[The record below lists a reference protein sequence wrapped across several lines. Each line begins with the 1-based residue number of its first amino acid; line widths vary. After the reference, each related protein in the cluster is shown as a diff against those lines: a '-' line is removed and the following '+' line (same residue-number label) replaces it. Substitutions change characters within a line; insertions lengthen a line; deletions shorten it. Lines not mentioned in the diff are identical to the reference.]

1 MRLRLFGEKCSLAVW
16 IFVIVAISILGTD
29 QGYAQVAGATLT
41 GTVKDSS
48 GAVIPNA
55 QVVITDVATGV
66 TRTVSPGSAGL
77 YTAPNLLPGTYEVRV
92 TATGFST
99 RLQKGV
105 TLTVGAQQVLDFTM
119 QVGQITQTVE
129 VTTEA
134 PTVELTSSE
143 LGATV
148 NSATVR
154 ELPLN
159 GRSWTDLAALQP
171 GVVGATSH
179 PKNDVNRGYGSQ
191 LSISGARPQQNNYRL
206 DGISIND
213 YSNGGPG
220 SVLGQNLGVE
230 AIQEFSVLTSN
241 YSAEYGKTSGG
252 VVNAISRSG
261 TNQFHGSVY
270 EFLRNSA
277 LDADNF
283 FDNSNGVPKP
293 AFKRNQ
299 FGVSGGG
306 PIRKDHTFIFGD
318 YEGIR
323 LSEGTTVSS
332 GVPSANARLGI
343 LVDSNGNPTCGP
355 GSGPPVVAC
364 QSGTCPENLN
374 ANALPGAHATN
385 LAPGQASVCVDDKVA
400 TYMPFFN
407 LPSSPT
413 SKNVGQYVFPSRQVV
428 SENYYT
434 TRVDEKISE
443 KDSVFGTYAYD
454 NATSTQPD
462 ILNDI
467 LQEAIT
473 KRQIAAIE
481 ENHTFSPTLLNSFRV
496 GYNRDHANAA
506 APVKAIN
513 PAAAISTG
521 QWAPG
526 YAPPRVISSGLNTVP
541 GLAPPTF
548 AYVWDAYQIYDD
560 AFLTKGLHSI
570 KFGVGVERDH
580 LNETTAT
587 ADYLGTF
594 RFGAI
599 TNFLQSKP
607 GSVVG
612 SIPGLVTPRYMR
624 LTIVGAYIQDDWR
637 FRPNL
642 TLNLGLRYE
651 MATVIAEKYGKLTNL
666 PTLDAKNPTCGIL
679 FGDCGSIGPY
689 YSNPTLRNFEP
700 RVGFAWD
707 PFRNGKT
714 AVRGGFGMFDVLP
727 MLYTTVT
734 MNGRGAPFFQLA
746 SPLPSAPLPQ
756 GSFPDGALPFILQ
769 SGLPPLERGFVEHS
783 PKRNY
788 VMQWNLNVQHQ
799 ITPSLTAMV
808 GYVGSHGVH
817 QAFRADDANMVLPT
831 LLPSVGYL
839 WPHLDAFGNV
849 FTPQCNATDPMGMP
863 DPNAPVC
870 APPKLVNTNSN
881 VGGIRYLSWPGS
893 SSYNALQIGVKKQMS
908 HGLQIQGSYTWG
920 KSTDN
925 NSGVVAGDTF
935 GNGIGSLQWFDMKL
949 NHALSDYNVGRTLV
963 INASWQVPSIK
974 SIPAALGWA
983 VNGWELGGIFKVND
997 GPPFT
1002 PTFGTSGGDP
1012 LGISSTDPWAFPN
1025 RKGGPGCSSLV
1036 NPGNSNN
1043 YIKTQCFS
1051 VPTAPDLAFWN
1062 ANCDPAPPSL
1072 GYGFDPLN
1080 PGNPIAANDGNPPP
1094 SWLPPLACFN
1104 LRGNAGRNILTGPG
1118 LVNLDFSLFKN
1129 NPVRRISETFNIQF
1143 RAEIFNILN
1152 HANFALPVE
1161 PDNTDVFDNTG
1172 ASTGTEGLL
1181 TKVTTDPRQIQFAI
1195 KVVW

>member
-1 MRLRLFGEKCSLAVW
+1 MRLRLFGEKCVLVVW
-16 IFVIVAISILGTD
+16 ILVAVAVSLTITD
-29 QGYAQVAGATLT
+29 QAYAQVAGATLT
-41 GTVKDSS
+41 GTVKDAS
-48 GAVIPNA
+48 GAFIPDA
-55 QVVITDVATGV
+55 QVAITDVATGI
-66 TRTVSPGSAGL
+66 TRTVSSGSAGL
-77 YTAPNLLPGTYEVRV
+77 YTAPNLLPGSYEVRV
-92 TATGFST
+92 TAMGFST
-99 RLQKGV
+99 ELQKGL

-119 QVGQITQTVE
+119 RVGQVSQTVE

-148 NSATVR
+148 NSTTVR

-159 GRSWTDLAALQP
+159 GRSWTDLATLQP
-171 GVVGATSH
+171 GVVLATSH
-179 PKNDVNRGYGSQ
+179 AAVDVNRGYGAQ

-277 LDADNF
+277 LDASSF

-293 AFKRNQ
+293 PFRQNQ

-306 PIRKDHTFIFGD
+306 PIRKDRTFIFGD
-318 YEGIR
+318 YEGVR
-323 LSEGTTVSS
+323 RSEGTTVSS

-343 LVDSNGNPTCGP
+343 LHDKNNNLEDEHGCSFQGWTQANGCPT
-355 GSGPPVVAC
+355 SGALIPPLTTQA
-364 QSGTCPENLN
+364 QCPMEPN
-374 ANALPGAHATN
+374 GATN
-385 LAPGQASVCVDDKVA
+385 HLLAPGQAGLCVDDKV
-400 TYMPFFN
+400 TKYMPFFN

-413 SKNVGQYVFPSRQVV
+413 SGNVGQYVFASQQIV

-443 KDSVFGTYAYD
+443 KDSLFGTYVYD
-454 NATSTQPD
+454 YSPLTQPD
-462 ILNDI
+462 ILNNV
-467 LQEAIT
+467 LQQSIA

-481 ENHTFSPTLLNSFRV
+481 ENHTFSPTLLNSFRL
-496 GYNRDHANAA
+496 GYNRDHANAVQ
-506 APVKAIN
+506 PLKAIN
-513 PAAAISTG
+513 PAAADTS
-521 QWAPG
+521 QEWAPG
-526 YAPPRVISSGLNTVP
+526 YAPPRVISSGLNTIP

-548 AYVWDAYQIYDD
+548 SYVWEAFQGYDD

-570 KFGVGVERDH
+570 KFGFGVERDH
-580 LNETTAT
+580 LNETTTT
-587 ADYLGTF
+587 ADFLGTF

-599 TNFLQSKP
+599 NNFLTNRP

-624 LTIVGAYIQDDWR
+624 LTIVGAYVQDDWR

-651 MATVIAEKYGKLTNL
+651 MSTVISEKYGKLTNL
-666 PTLDAKNPTCGIL
+666 PTLDAAQPNL
-679 FGDCGSIGPY
+679 GDPY
-689 YSNPTLRNFEP
+689 FSNPTLRNFEP

-707 PFRNGKT
+707 PFKNGKT

-734 MNGRGAPFFQLA
+734 LNGRGAPFFELA
-746 SPLPSAPLPQ
+746 SPAPGTKLPQ
-756 GSFPDGALPFILQ
+756 GSFPDGALPFIQ
-769 SGLPPLERGFVEHS
+769 NTAIQTGKTAPLEYGFVEHH
-783 PKRNY
+783 PHRNY
-788 VMQWNLNVQHQ
+788 VMQWNLNVQRQ
-799 ITPSLTAMV
+799 ILPSLTAMV

-817 QAFRADDANMVLPT
+817 QAFRADDANVVVPT
-831 LLPSVGYL
+831 FSSAGYL
-839 WPHLDAFGNV
+839 Y
-849 FTPQCNATDPMGMP
+849 
-863 DPNAPVC
+863 PNPVGSGSLIN
-870 APPKLVNTNSN
+870 PNSN
-881 VGGIRYLSWPGS
+881 VGAIRFLNWPGS

-908 HGLQIQGSYTWG
+908 HGVQVQGSYTWG
-920 KSTDN
+920 KSIDN

-935 GNGIGSLQWFDMKL
+935 GNGIGSLQWFNMKL
-949 NHALSDYNVGRTLV
+949 NRAVSDYNVPRVLV
-963 INASWQVPSIK
+963 VNASWQLPTSK
-974 SIPAALGWA
+974 SASPIVGFVA
-983 VNGWELGGIFKVND
+983 NGWELGGILKLND
-997 GPPFT
+997 GPPIT

-1012 LGISSTDPWAFPN
+1012 LGIGSTDPWAFPD
-1025 RKGGPGCSSLV
+1025 RLSGPGCSSLI
-1036 NPGNSNN
+1036 NPRNPNA

-1051 VPTAPDLAFWN
+1051 VPTAPNLAFFN
-1062 ANCDPAPPSL
+1062 APAPLGCDPAFGSTNPT
-1072 GYGFDPLN
+1072 DPNYL
-1080 PGNPIAANDGNPPP
+1080 
-1094 SWLPPLACFN
+1094 WCFN
-1104 LRGNAGRNILTGPG
+1104 LRGNAGRNIIPGPG
-1118 LVNLDFSLFKN
+1118 LVNLDFSVFKN
-1129 NPVRRISETFNIQF
+1129 NPVRRISESFNVQF

-1161 PDNTDVFDNTG
+1161 PDNTDMFDQNG

-1181 TKVTTDPRQIQFAI
+1181 TKTTTPSRQIQFAL
-1195 KVVW
+1195 KVIW